1 MKLTMENKK
10 QYICIYIFNFDHNFI
25 KNPRIFRRRN
35 DIKSFRWIYVLHNL
49 QRQFSESQAF
59 IFIFKSANDV
69 IGLDSFGKRTDNL
82 GPG

>member
-49 QRQFSESQAF
+49 QRQFSEIQNF
-59 IFIFKSANDV
+59 ITAVKSTIDAIVRFIWNKV
-69 IGLDSFGKRTDNL
+69 
-82 GPG
+82 P

>member
-49 QRQFSESQAF
+49 QRQFSEIQNF
-59 IFIFKSANDV
+59 ITAVKSTIDAIVTFIWNKV
-69 IGLDSFGKRTDNL
+69 
-82 GPG
+82 P